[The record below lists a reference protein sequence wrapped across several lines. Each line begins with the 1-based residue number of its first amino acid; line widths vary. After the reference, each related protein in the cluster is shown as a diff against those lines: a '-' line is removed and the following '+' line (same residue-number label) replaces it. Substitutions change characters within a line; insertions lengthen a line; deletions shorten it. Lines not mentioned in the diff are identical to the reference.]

1 MPQVTA
7 SMLTALRGDPALPDE
22 HTLTRYLA
30 DVDGPFGI
38 RAEYVRDMLVTGTTD
53 EVAAH
58 LADAARWGARRVVVT
73 FAGGDWHRQ
82 AELLADARAMLGLTT
97 PGTSD
102 RV

>member
-1 MPQVTA
+1 
-7 SMLTALRGDPALPDE
+7 MLTALRGDPALPDE
-22 HTLTRYLA
+22 HTLTRQLA
-30 DVDGPFGI
+30 DADGPFGI
-38 RAEYVRDMLVTGTTD
+38 PAGYVRDMLVTGTTD

-58 LADAARWGARRVVVT
+58 LADAARAGARRVVVT

-82 AELLADARAMLGLTT
+82 AELLADARALLGLTT

>member
-1 MPQVTA
+1 
-7 SMLTALRGDPALPDE
+7 
-22 HTLTRYLA
+22 
-30 DVDGPFGI
+30 
-38 RAEYVRDMLVTGTTD
+38 MLVTGTTD

-58 LADAARWGARRVVVT
+58 LADAAREGARRVVVT

-97 PGTSD
+97 PGTSY

>member
-1 MPQVTA
+1 MHTA
-7 SMLTALRGDPALPDE
+7 RSASPPK
-22 HTLTRYLA
+22 
-30 DVDGPFGI
+30 
-38 RAEYVRDMLVTGTTD
+38 YVRDMLVIGTTD

-58 LADAARWGARRVVVT
+58 LADAAHRDARRVVVT

-82 AELLADARAMLGLTT
+82 AELLADARALLGLTT

>member
-1 MPQVTA
+1 
-7 SMLTALRGDPALPDE
+7 MLTVLRGDPALPDE
-22 HTLTRYLA
+22 HTLTRQLA
-30 DVDGPFGI
+30 DVDGMFGI
-38 RAEYVRDMLVTGTTD
+38 PAEYARDMLISGTTD

-58 LADAARWGARRVVVT
+58 LAGAAHGGARRVVVT

-82 AELLADARAMLGLTT
+82 AELLADARALLGLTT

>member
-1 MPQVTA
+1 MPRVTA

-38 RAEYVRDMLVTGTTD
+38 PAEYVRDMLVTGTTN

-58 LADAARWGARRVVVT
+58 LADAAR
-73 FAGGDWHRQ
+73 
-82 AELLADARAMLGLTT
+82 
-97 PGTSD
+97 
-102 RV
+102 